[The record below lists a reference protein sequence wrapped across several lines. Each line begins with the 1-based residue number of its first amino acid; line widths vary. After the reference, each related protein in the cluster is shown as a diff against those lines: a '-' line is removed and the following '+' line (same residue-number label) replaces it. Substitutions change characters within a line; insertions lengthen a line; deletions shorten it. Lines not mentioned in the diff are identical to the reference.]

1 MNNKYNNY
9 QKGPKKSSE
18 DRKAVIQAKDVTKE
32 NFADMAEKVI
42 KAIKASEEEKNIVTS
57 TQLRQFVPLINQ
69 IIFDNKGRTGSLSA
83 NELGQVQ
90 YLKTRF
96 VYAAGRDDKVKTFLL
111 KADIL
116 AFIDTMIQRRQKED
130 VDIFAKYYESLIAFH
145 KFYGGKDQ

>member
-42 KAIKASEEEKNIVTS
+42 KAIKASEEDIVTS

-116 AFIDTMIQRRQKED
+116 AFIDIMIQRRQKGD